1 MARVGSWQSAPAV
14 AEVSSS
20 VQQAPQTANELTR
33 QPTSIQVTPLERE
46 AEAQLAWHEPALSNT
61 RPRHGPHSSAAGLLL
76 VAPNGYSCHEYKS
89 STSLGPGNSHEYLQ
103 ARVLALTS
111 TSQVQVA
118 LRELPQSHGAE
129 PFIAYPDI
137 QTPSVQVAW
146 SWSLYQIGM
155 TGNDA
160 CTRTAVVITGS
171 QLSNIERNWGMLDI
185 PAKLLLAISSHM
197 DHHDLWGLAL
207 TSRLLCD
214 LLLPEY
220 LCQHGL
226 KLKDTHTGGTC
237 VELRNLSGYASLELW
252 SIAPTFCPPE
262 KMYCSIPQD
271 AQDALSTIGFATR
284 FLLNPSNAS
293 NLRDFHF
300 SLWESD
306 PLPIMSELI
315 KLQDLYCVLPLTQL
329 CISGHGTA
337 AYLPPSITLRSG
349 TSCGSHTLTSLS
361 ISSNLAFTPGLV
373 QTTIGILN
381 QSPIKHLVIYMVSLN
396 RSQWSTLLG
405 QLNMTL
411 LGDID
416 VEGDIPWPALIRFLI
431 KHRGLKFIRIR
442 GNVPSDRTQPS
453 RTQSQHFL
461 PNLCT
466 LHAPL
471 TICCDIIRRASNP
484 SNLYELQAELME
496 TLRHF
501 RKLANLGLRLVPSS
515 TIPQA
520 NPGDYNWDGHPVCEL
535 RQVHRLNFHRSR
547 GQDMMCAY
555 IQSFPMPEVVHVVE
569 EGGAVRLELLES
581 LRKANPTLGL
591 ITDVFG
597 SFLKWTADGMPD
609 EVIRFSSPTPV
620 GRVAG
625 TVTQVGGIF
634 GNEWGRGGLSE
645 LENSDDNSM
654 LRPTPMVR
662 REEKWRRQSSAMPM
676 LQSPPSPPLVCCPYA
691 RMTSRQMKRRKLDWM
706 FDPNDETGL
715 ILHKAGQCSLCDD
728 WSIHFYDHHAANNPT
743 LETALQ
749 ACDREH
755 DEGCQQLAV
764 LCRELEKVRQELEW
778 EQGRLRKIHKLWGR
792 FVDDFQNDIGCLRN
806 DILDAGYDPFQSH
819 TPRRKYAY
827 PPSPCRSEVPAS
839 LVVVAY
845 SLSES
850 PPDFSSKRTVPDKPQ
865 TSRGKEKRSNMRDAV
880 ESILGFICIAADG
893 VLLTG
898 YNVNKR
904 SQATPIAVQNMQ
916 LPATPGS
923 SRDTGEM
930 NYPCG
935 SSEGIWPLP
944 EVSGP

>member
-1 MARVGSWQSAPAV
+1 M
-14 AEVSSS
+14 
-20 VQQAPQTANELTR
+20 VQNPLLLTR
-33 QPTSIQVTPLERE
+33 ISKPLPCKRPGDRDDRERR
-46 AEAQLAWHEPALSNT
+46 LHS
-61 RPRHGPHSSAAGLLL
+61 HSSGDHWK
-76 VAPNGYSCHEYKS
+76 PTKRH
-89 STSLGPGNSHEYLQ
+89 
-103 ARVLALTS
+103 
-111 TSQVQVA
+111 
-118 LRELPQSHGAE
+118 
-129 PFIAYPDI
+129 
-137 QTPSVQVAW
+137 
-146 SWSLYQIGM
+146 
-155 TGNDA
+155 
-160 CTRTAVVITGS
+160 RT
-171 QLSNIERNWGMLDI
+171 QLSRGMLDI
-185 PAKLLLAISSHM
+185 PAELLLAISSHM
-197 DHHDLWGLAL
+197 DHHDLRGLAL

-220 LCQHGL
+220 LRRRGL

-237 VELRNLSGYASLELW
+237 VELRDLSGYASLELW
-252 SIAPTFCPPE
+252 SIAPTFRPPE

-271 AQDALSTIGFATR
+271 AQDALSAIGFATR
-284 FLLNPSNAS
+284 FLLDPSNAS

-361 ISSNLAFTPGLV
+361 ISSDLAFAPGLV

-411 LGDID
+411 LGHID
-416 VEGDIPWPALIRFLI
+416 VEGDIPRPALIRFLI
-431 KHRGLKFIRIR
+431 KHRDLKFIRIR

-461 PNLCT
+461 PNLRT

-471 TICCDIIRRASNP
+471 TVCCDIIRRASNP

-501 RKLANLGLRLVPSS
+501 RKLTNLGLRLVPSS
-515 TIPQA
+515 TVPQA

-547 GQDMMCAY
+547 GLFSPGDIDMMCAY
-555 IQSFPMPEVVHVVE
+555 IRSFPMPEVVHVAE

-591 ITDVFG
+591 VTDVFG
-597 SFLKWTADGMPD
+597 SFLKWTADGMTISWDNNYDAHVLPYRRPD
-609 EVIRFSSPTPV
+609 EVIRFGSPTPV

-625 TVTQVGGIF
+625 GYFCRLDKQLESFLSFLQHVGSIF
-634 GNEWGRGGLSE
+634 GNEWGRGGLSG

-676 LQSPPSPPLVCCPYA
+676 LQSPPSPPLVRRPYA
-691 RMTSRQMKRRKLDWM
+691 RMTSGRTKRRKLDWA

-715 ILHKAGQCSLCDD
+715 ILHKAGKCSLCDD
-728 WSIHFYDHHAANNPT
+728 WSVHFYDHHAANNPT

-749 ACDREH
+749 APLQPAVDGLRKER
-755 DEGCQQLAV
+755 DEGRQQLAA
-764 LCRELEKVRQELEW
+764 LRRELEK
-778 EQGRLRKIHKLWGR
+778 GRLRKIHELWSR
-792 FVDDFQNDIGCLRN
+792 FVDDFQNDIGCLRD
-806 DILDAGYDPFQSH
+806 DILDAGNDPFQSH

-827 PPSPCRSEVPAS
+827 PPSPRRSEVPAS
-839 LVVVAY
+839 PVVVAY
-845 SLSES
+845 SSSES
-850 PPDFSSKRTVPDKPQ
+850 PPDFSSKRAVPDKPQ
-865 TSRGKEKRSNMRDAV
+865 TSRGKEKRSNARDAV

-893 VLLTG
+893 ALTG